1 MLSNSVAL
9 VIQQQ
14 QHETKYLTK
23 RSKKLSVKLKASEV
37 PLGPKKLMT

>member
-14 QHETKYLTK
+14 EHETKYLTK
-23 RSKKLSVKLKASEV
+23 RSKKLSVKLKASEG